1 MLRIG
6 SESST
11 LRGMSPRAF
20 FNLEDEQWFRPTDWA
35 RGPWD
40 PEACHAGPPSGLLAR
55 GLERAVPDRQ
65 LVRLTVEL
73 MRPVPMSGVR
83 VEVEVE
89 RIGRA
94 SARATAEL
102 RDAQGKCSAR
112 ALGLF
117 VTPRRL
123 SDVPTRRVA
132 VPDLDEAEPGA
143 FPFRSAAH
151 ELPSFLDAV
160 EVRYPPGEDTGP
172 GPTTVWMKTPPLLSG
187 EAPSP
192 FQSLCP
198 LADCVNG
205 FGRNG
210 DVGDWRFLNLD
221 LTIHVHRPPAGA
233 WRGLRAWSQW
243 EPSGTGVAGGELFDA
258 EGLVG
263 FATQTLMVERGL

>member
-1 MLRIG
+1 M
-6 SESST
+6 SS
-11 LRGMSPRAF
+11 RAF
-20 FNLEDEQWFRPTDWA
+20 FDLEDERWFRPTEWA

-40 PEACHAGPPSGLLAR
+40 PEACHAGPPTGLLAR
-55 GLERAVPDRQ
+55 SLERAVPERQ
-65 LVRLTVEL
+65 LARLTVEL

-89 RIGRA
+89 RVGRA

-102 RDAQGKCSAR
+102 RDVRGKGCAR

-117 VTPRRL
+117 VTARPL
-123 SDVPTRRVA
+123 SDVPTRDVA
-132 VPDLDEAEPGA
+132 CPRFEEAEPGA
-143 FPFRSAAH
+143 FPFRSVVH

-172 GPTTVWMKTPPLLSG
+172 GPTTVWMKAPPLVSG
-187 EAPSP
+187 ETPSP

-210 DVGDWRFLNLD
+210 DIGTWRFMNLD
-221 LTIHVHRPPAGA
+221 LSIHVHRPPEGTWFA
-233 WRGLRAWSQW
+233 LRAWSQW
-243 EPSGTGVAGGELFDA
+243 ESSGAGVAVGELFDTR
-258 EGLVG
+258 GPVG